1 MPTTDPMEMNK
12 LFGMALGLA
21 SPWQIAELKFDP
33 EETRLDIEIDFA
45 PGSSF
50 PCPECGESCKVHDA
64 NKQTWRQ
71 LNFFQHM
78 AYLHARQP
86 RTRCDKH
93 GVKTT
98 VVPWARPGANFT
110 LLFEAMVRAMGRNG
124 MTAKAISRIVGEHD
138 TLVWRILEHY
148 VAEAR
153 ARDSHAKVTAV
164 GVDETAREKGHVY
177 VTLFADRV
185 AARVL
190 TVAEGKDPKTVEQ
203 FRNDFIEHGGQPE
216 KVTDFSL
223 DRSAAFIK
231 GIRESFPLAQLTFVK
246 FHVVGLMNEAVNEV
260 RREEAKTRPELK
272 KTRYSWLT
280 NEENTKPEVRKRFQA
295 LKDSSLVTARAWRI
309 KTMLQALYREP
320 PAKAEEFFRRWY
332 FWATHSRLAPVNRV
346 AHTLKAHQSGVL
358 RWFASGINNGLLEGF
373 NSLVQAAKARSR
385 GFRSPKKMAT
395 IIYLL
400 LAKLDFKLPV
410 AFPTAVH
417 AR

>member
-1 MPTTDPMEMNK
+1 M
-12 LFGMALGLA
+12 
-21 SPWQIAELKFDP
+21 
-33 EETRLDIEIDFA
+33 R
-45 PGSSF
+45 GSRA
-50 PCPECGESCKVHDA
+50 C
-64 NKQTWRQ
+64 
-71 LNFFQHM
+71 
-78 AYLHARQP
+78 
-86 RTRCDKH
+86 RCDKH

-98 VVPWARPGANFT
+98 AVPWARPGANFT
-110 LLFEAMVRAMGRNG
+110 LLFEAMVLAMGRNG
-124 MTAKAISRIVGEHD
+124 MTAKAINRIVGEHD

-153 ARDSHAKVTAV
+153 ARDSHATATAV

-177 VTLFADRV
+177 VTLFVDRV

-203 FRNDFIEHGGQPE
+203 FRSDFIEHGGQPE

-231 GIRESFPLAQLTFVK
+231 GIRESFP
-246 FHVVGLMNEAVNEV
+246 
-260 RREEAKTRPELK
+260 
-272 KTRYSWLT
+272 
-280 NEENTKPEVRKRFQA
+280 
-295 LKDSSLVTARAWRI
+295 
-309 KTMLQALYREP
+309 
-320 PAKAEEFFRRWY
+320 
-332 FWATHSRLAPVNRV
+332 PVNRV